1 MKKARQQASL
11 INKKYTKEKK
21 KESDEEKGRGSDRR
35 EKEILRLTKEGRE
48 KGD

>member
-1 MKKARQQASL
+1 MNKARQQASL
-11 INKKYTKEKK
+11 IKKCTKEKK